1 MPSNDGK
8 YRVEADSSDYAT
20 GAILSQEQPDGKW
33 RPVAFLSKTLSE
45 TERNYQIYD
54 KEMLAVM
61 RALYEWRQYLLGAKQ
76 VFEIW
81 TDHKNLEY
89 FRLPQKLNRRQA
101 RWTVEMQE
109 YDFEMRHKPGTQMTK
124 ADLLSR

>member
-1 MPSNDGK
+1 MPNDDGK

-20 GAILSQEQPDGKW
+20 GAILSQEQADGKW
-33 RPVAFLSKTLSE
+33 KPVAFLSKTLSE

-61 RALYEWRQYLLGAKQ
+61 RALGEWRQYLLGAKQ

-101 RWTVEMQE
+101 
-109 YDFEMRHKPGTQMTK
+109 
-124 ADLLSR
+124 